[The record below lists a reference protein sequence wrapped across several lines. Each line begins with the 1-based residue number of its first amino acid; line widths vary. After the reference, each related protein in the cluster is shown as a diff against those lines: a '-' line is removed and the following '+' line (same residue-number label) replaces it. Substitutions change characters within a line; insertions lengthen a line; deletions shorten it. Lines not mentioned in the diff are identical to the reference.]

1 MHIIQG
7 TPKEAITQVV
17 GDLAESLQKG
27 KVLWLVCGGS
37 NVPYIVAILNQV
49 RNSVSQEMLKNL
61 TLGLT
66 DEKFTATDTQGAN
79 WKQLI
84 DGGLDVS
91 GITTAEVF
99 TGKTLEETVAEYE
112 ELVEGALRARASVI
126 AHIGIAQDGHCAGVL
141 PHSLAVNADATVV
154 TYEAPPHTRV
164 TLSLAGLC
172 KMSRVHAFVFGESK
186 CSVIHHLK
194 NGKILFEEM
203 PSQALKHIHEAYV
216 YTDQAHLQNN
226 VTKGENSEL

>member
-7 TPKEAITQVV
+7 TPAEAMKQVA
-17 GDLAESLQKG
+17 GDLVGSLQKG

-37 NVPYIVAILNQV
+37 NVPYTVEILNQV
-49 RNSVSQEMLKNL
+49 RNSVSPEMLKNL

-84 DGGLDVS
+84 DGGLDVL
-91 GITTAEVF
+91 GIATAEVF

-112 ELVEGALRARASVI
+112 ELVEGALRAGVSVI
-126 AHIGIAQDGHCAGVL
+126 AHIGIAQDGHCAGIL
-141 PHSLAVNADATVV
+141 PHSLAVSTKASVV

-164 TLSLAGLC
+164 TLSLAGLS
-172 KMSRVHAFVFGESK
+172 KMSKVHSFVFGESK
-186 CSVIHHLK
+186 RSVIHRLMDE
-194 NGKILFEEM
+194 NISFEKM
-203 PSQALKHIHEAYV
+203 PAQALKYV
-216 YTDQAHLQNN
+216 QEVYAHTDQALP
-226 VTKGENSEL
+226 